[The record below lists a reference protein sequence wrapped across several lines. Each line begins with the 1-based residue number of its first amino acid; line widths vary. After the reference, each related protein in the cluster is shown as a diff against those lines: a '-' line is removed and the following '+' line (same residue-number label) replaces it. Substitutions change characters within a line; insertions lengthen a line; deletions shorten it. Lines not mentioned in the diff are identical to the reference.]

1 MSKPSSYQARFDRL
15 LSAYQRISLFL
26 ILPPLIS
33 AFSAVVGLFNAEYP
47 LTLCLSLV
55 QGTFPLVGEFGRPY
69 ALILSLALLFAYVPL
84 SMFSAKGKGW
94 CFFLGA
100 GLYAAD
106 LIYGAFLFG
115 NLGSMRYAI
124 LLLVHVLFVAA
135 YVAGTVFYLKAR
147 ALLKE
152 HPREILGK

>member
-1 MSKPSSYQARFDRL
+1 MSKPSPCQVRFDRL

-55 QGTFPLVGEFGRPY
+55 QGTYGLLGEFGRPY
-69 ALILSLALLFAYVPL
+69 ALILSLALLGAFVPL
-84 SMFSAKGKGW
+84 SMLSAKGKGW

-100 GLYAAD
+100 SLYAAD
-106 LIYGAFLFG
+106 LIYGAFLFA
-115 NLGSMRYAI
+115 NIETMRYVI
-124 LLLVHVLFVAA
+124 LLLVHVIFVAA
-135 YVAGTVFYLKAR
+135 YVAGAVFYLKAR